1 MGLFDRIKTTAAGV
15 GSSLAK
21 GTGKIAGK
29 ATVEAKEAAKIVAVK
44 ADIAAVQ
51 AEIDTGYVAIGKL
64 YVEKL
69 LAGMEITDFGASATL
84 KLLEP
89 KLEKKMALEKELGAL
104 EKALADSQVLQER
117 QLVQNEVDEIKAKL
131 DKAKAMGAISDEDY
145 AARLAKANKKLDH
158 FDDIRML
165 KKQKELGLLTSDEFD
180 AKVNA
185 LLA

>member
-15 GSSLAK
+15 GSSIAK
-21 GTGKIAGK
+21 GTGRIAGK
-29 ATVEAKEAAKIVAVK
+29 ATVEAKEAAKITAVK

-51 AEIDTGYVAIGKL
+51 AEIETGYVTIGKL

-69 LAGMEITDFGASATL
+69 LAGAEIPDFGAGPTL
-84 KLLEP
+84 KLIEP
-89 KLEKKMALEKELGAL
+89 KLEKKLALEKELGEL

-131 DKAKAMGAISDEDY
+131 DKAKAMGALTDEDY

-158 FDDIRML
+158 FDEIRML
-165 KKQKELGLLTSDEFD
+165 KKQVELGLLSSAEFD

>member
-1 MGLFDRIKTTAAGV
+1 MGLFNRIKTTAV
-15 GSSLAK
+15 GIGSTVSK
-21 GTGKIAGK
+21 GTGRIAGK
-29 ATVEAKEAAKIVAVK
+29 VTVEAKESAKITAVK
-44 ADIAAVQ
+44 ADIVAVE
-51 AEIDTGYVAIGKL
+51 ADVESGYVAIGKL

-69 LAGMEITDFGASATL
+69 LAGMEITDFGAGPML

-89 KLEKKMALEKELGAL
+89 KLERKMELEKELAEL

-117 QLVQNEVDEIKAKL
+117 QIVQDEVDEIKAKL

-145 AARLAKANKKLDH
+145 AARLAQANKKLDH
-158 FDDIRML
+158 FTEIRML
-165 KKQKELGLLTSDEFD
+165 KKQKELGLLTSAEYD

>member
-21 GTGKIAGK
+21 GTGRIVGK
-29 ATVEAKEAAKIVAVK
+29 ATVEAKEAAKIAAVK
-44 ADIAAVQ
+44 ADISTVQ
-51 AEIDTGYVAIGKL
+51 AEIETGYIAIGKL

-69 LAGMEITDFGASATL
+69 LAGVEISDFGAGPTL
-84 KLLEP
+84 KLIEP
-89 KLEKKMALEKELGAL
+89 KLEKKIALEKELAEL

-117 QLVQNEVDEIKAKL
+117 QLIQNEVDEIKAKL
-131 DKAKAMGAISDEDY
+131 DKAKAMGAISEADY
-145 AARLAKANKKLDH
+145 AERLAKANKKLDH
-158 FDDIRML
+158 FEDIRML
-165 KKQKELGLLTSDEFD
+165 KKQKELGLLSSEEFD